1 MPGLLTILAKLD
13 LCHRIDRKLVQL
25 YLACI
30 VCETQS
36 SMLMT
41 MFLSVLRRFS

>member
-13 LCHRIDRKLVQL
+13 LCHRKLVQL